1 MEKGNE
7 MDFWQLRV
15 FQEIMVTGSV
25 GQAARNLGRTQSS
38 ISAMLGKLETHIG
51 YQLFERRNRRLVPVP
66 EAHFLHAEAERIL
79 QDVDY
84 VDLALSGKGP
94 GLKRKVRIACMP
106 LLAELLVPKLIG
118 EFASS
123 FPNCE
128 FMVTSRHS
136 KAIYRAVSTQR
147 FEIGLAECMEGSDLV
162 HEDRTSVECLCALSA
177 KDPLAQKET
186 ISLSDLDGKPC
197 AAFLSEHFISME
209 LEKKLDAGGHKYFP
223 QFQFQNA
230 ATSCLPLIES
240 AMAYGVFSPLSV
252 WLNTQTG
259 KQSDEIVYKRMDDP
273 INYPFAILTP
283 AHRPVSRLAQE
294 FAALLHNELAEILAE
309 SETQGLV
316 FEFKRG

>member
-1 MEKGNE
+1 MKGRA
-7 MDFWQLRV
+7 MDLWQLRV

-38 ISAMLGKLETHIG
+38 ISAMLSKLETHVG

-66 EAHFLHAEAERIL
+66 EAHFLHSEAERIL

-84 VDLALSGKGP
+84 VDLAMSGQGP
-94 GLKRKVRIACMP
+94 GLERKVRVACMP
-106 LLAELLVPKLIG
+106 LLAELLIPKLIG
-118 EFASS
+118 KFTTS

-147 FEIGLAECMEGSDLV
+147 FDIGLAECMEASDLV
-162 HEDRTSVECLCALSA
+162 QEECMTVECLCALSA
-177 KDPLAQKET
+177 DDPLAEKDV
-186 ISLSDLDGKPC
+186 ISLADLDGKPC
-197 AAFLSEHFISME
+197 AAFLAEHFISVE
-209 LEKKLDAGGHKYFP
+209 LEQRMEAAGYKYFP

-240 AMAYGVFSPLSV
+240 ARAYGVFSPLSV

-259 KQSDEIVYKRMDDP
+259 KQSDKVVYRRMVDP
-273 INYPFAILTP
+273 INYPFAILSP
-283 AHRPVSRLAQE
+283 AHRPVSRLAQN
-294 FAALLHNELAEILAE
+294 FGLLLREGLEEILGELEA
-309 SETQGLV
+309 QGLV
-316 FEFKRG
+316 FHTADT